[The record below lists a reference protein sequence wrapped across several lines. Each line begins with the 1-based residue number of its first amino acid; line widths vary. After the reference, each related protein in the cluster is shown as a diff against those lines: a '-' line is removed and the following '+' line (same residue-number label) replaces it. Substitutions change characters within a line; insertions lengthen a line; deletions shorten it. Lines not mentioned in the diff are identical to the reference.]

1 MTIRTILACLLFQL
15 LFLNSRGQNIQ
26 RAKKTIA
33 TLTSKKYHGRGAAF
47 NGEVM
52 AASYLVKQYREAGL
66 KPVGTSFLQPFTYA
80 INTFPGKMK
89 LKSNLGMFKPG
100 IDYIVK
106 STSGSGKGSYEVYI
120 VDTLIFSD
128 EAKLKQFLQL
138 DVSKRVVVYP
148 KKYFKEFTASTPD
161 LLKQLY
167 SAAAI
172 IELQD
177 KKLTMGLADQSFGT
191 PVFELLSSA
200 FSRDVKTISFELETE
215 LIKKHQANNVV
226 GMIEGTSEKDSF
238 IVLTAHYDHLGTLG
252 RKAYFPGAND
262 NASGVSMLLEL
273 AHYYAEH
280 PPQYSVVFIAF
291 AGEESGLL
299 GSSYFVQHPLIELAS
314 IHFLINLDLLGT
326 GDDGIMV
333 VNGSI
338 FNAQYNQLVAI
349 NEREKLLPA
358 VKMRGEAANSDHYPF
373 YKKGVPC
380 FFMYTLGGV
389 AAYHDVQD
397 VAKTLPLTKYAEVFK
412 LITLFV
418 EGQK

>member
-1 MTIRTILACLLFQL
+1 MNVRALIACSFFQMLFVISSL
-15 LFLNSRGQNIQ
+15 GQDIE
-26 RAKKTIA
+26 RAHKTIT
-33 TLTSKKYHGRGAAF
+33 TLTSKKYHGRGAAC
-47 NGEVM
+47 NGDGL
-52 AASYLVKQYREAGL
+52 AAAYLEKQYKETGL
-66 KPVGTSFLQPFTYA
+66 KPIGTDFFQPFTYA

-89 LKSNLGMFKPG
+89 LKSDLGTFKPG
-100 IDYIVK
+100 IDYIVR
-106 STSGSGKGSYEVYI
+106 STSGSGKGTFEVYA

-128 EAKLKQFLQL
+128 DEKLKQFLQL
-138 DVSKRVVVYP
+138 DVTKRVVVYP

-177 KKLTMGLADQSFGT
+177 KKLTMALSDQSFNT
-191 PVFELLSSA
+191 PVFEVLAAA
-200 FSRDVKTISFELETE
+200 FSLDIKTVSFEIENVLV
-215 LIKKHQANNVV
+215 KNHQANNVI
-226 GMIEGTSEKDSF
+226 GMIEGRSKKDSF

-252 RKAYFPGAND
+252 KKTYFPGAND

-273 AHYYAEH
+273 AHYYIEN
-280 PPQYSVVFIAF
+280 PPEYSIVFIAF

-299 GSSYFVQHPLIELAS
+299 GSSYFVNHPTIQLQGIK
-314 IHFLINLDLLGT
+314 FLINLDLLGT

-338 FNAQYNQLVAI
+338 FKKQYNDLVEI

-358 VKMRGEAANSDHYPF
+358 IRMRGEAANSDHYPF

-380 FFMYTLGGV
+380 FFIYTLGGV

-397 VAKTLPLTKYAEVFK
+397 VAKTLPLTKYKQVFQ
-412 LITLFV
+412 LIVLFN
-418 EGQK
+418 EKN

>member
-1 MTIRTILACLLFQL
+1 MNIRTLAACMVLQCV
-15 LFLNSRGQNIQ
+15 FLISWSQDLKRVQ
-26 RAKKTIA
+26 KTIT
-33 TLTSKKYHGRGAAF
+33 TLTSKTYHGRGAAS
-47 NGEVM
+47 NGDGL
-52 AASYLVKQYREAGL
+52 AAAYLEKQYKETGL
-66 KPVGTSFLQPFTYA
+66 KPVGTNFLQPFTYA

-89 LKSNLGMFKPG
+89 LKSNLGVFKPG

-106 STSGSGKGSYEVYI
+106 STSGSGKGTCDVYL
-120 VDTLIFSD
+120 VDTLIFTD
-128 EAKLKQFLQL
+128 DDKLKEFLQL
-138 DVSKRVVVYP
+138 DVTALVVVYP

-177 KKLTMGLADQSFGT
+177 KKLTMALADQSFGT
-191 PVFELLSSA
+191 PVFEVLTTS
-200 FSRDVKTISFELETE
+200 FSPDIKTISFEIENE
-215 LIKKHQANNVV
+215 LIKKHQANNVI
-226 GMIEGTSEKDSF
+226 GMIEGRSKKDSF

-262 NASGVSMLLEL
+262 NASGVSMLLEF
-273 AHYYAEH
+273 AHYYMEN
-280 PPQYSVVFIAF
+280 PPEYSMLFIAF

-299 GSSYFVQHPLIELAS
+299 GSSYFVTHPSIPLAN

-333 VNGSI
+333 VNGSV
-338 FNAQYNQLVAI
+338 FKPAYNRLIAI
-349 NEREKLLPA
+349 NEEKKLLPA
-358 VKMRGEAANSDHYPF
+358 IKMRGEAANSDHYPF

-380 FFMYTLGGV
+380 FFIYTLGGV

-397 VAKTLPLTKYAEVFK
+397 VAKTLPLTKYREVFQ
-412 LITLFV
+412 LIVLFNG
-418 EGQK
+418 EK